1 MLGTLVQWVKEYRL
15 MFLLFILVPVTLGSS
30 ISLMYD
36 GGGISQFYYVISIIA
51 ILLLQGGTLSMS
63 RFFDIFFNGGIL
75 KNIREILLDI
85 KGHMGELAKPS
96 FYLISG
102 GISLGLCV
110 FIGMFIAI
118 TRSLLLLPI
127 GMIGVG
133 MGMFYT
139 IPPLKQRFHIIGQL
153 AWFLTVPLCAVGA
166 FLVQVPI
173 PSLETLAQHSSTFW
187 LIIGVC
193 LPLALIGTCGNY
205 LIEKYRPIEKA

>member
-1 MLGTLVQWVKEYRL
+1 MFGTLVQWVKDYRL
-15 MFLLFILVPVTLGSS
+15 LFLLFILLPVTLGSA
-30 ISLMYD
+30 ISLAYD
-36 GGGISQFYYVISIIA
+36 GGGISQFYYAISIVA
-51 ILLLQGGTLSMS
+51 ILLLQGGTLAMG
-63 RFFDIFFNGGIL
+63 RFFDVFFNGGIL
-75 KNIREILLDI
+75 KNIREILLDV
-85 KGHMGELAKPS
+85 KGHMSELAKPS
-96 FYLISG
+96 VYLISG

-110 FIGMFIAI
+110 LIGLFIAV

-139 IPPLKQRFHIIGQL
+139 IPPLKQRFRIIGQL

-173 PSLETLAQHSSTFW
+173 PSLEILAQHSHTFW
-187 LIIGVC
+187 LIVGTC

-205 LIEKYRPIEKA
+205 FLENYRPIEKT

>member
-1 MLGTLVQWVKEYRL
+1 MLGTLVQWVREYRL
-15 MFLLFILVPVTLGSS
+15 LFLLFILVPVTLGSA
-30 ISLMYD
+30 ISLRYD
-36 GGGISQFYYVISIIA
+36 GGGISQFYYAISIVA
-51 ILLLQGGTLSMS
+51 ILLLQGGTLAMS

-75 KNIREILLDI
+75 KNISEILLDI
-85 KGHMGELAKPS
+85 KGHMSELAKPS
-96 FYLISG
+96 AYLISG

-110 FIGMFIAI
+110 SIGLFIAF

-139 IPPLKQRFHIIGQL
+139 IPTLKERFRIIGQM

-173 PSLETLAQHSSTFW
+173 PSLEALAQHSHTFW
-187 LIIGVC
+187 LIVGAC

-205 LIEKYRPIEKA
+205 FLEHYLPIEKA